1 MMETQKKNI
10 PALRFPELEGEW
22 ERKRLGEI
30 AIITSG
36 GTPSRI
42 RKDYWNGNIP
52 WVSTSLI
59 DFDTI
64 NSTVEFITEE
74 AVRNSATHLFRKGT
88 ILMAMYGQG
97 KTRGKVAKLGVDAA
111 VNQACAAIIVN
122 AAVISDYLFQNLS
135 GRYGEI
141 RKLSNEGGQK
151 NLSGGIIKSVMVTF
165 PPLPEQQKIATFLT
179 AVDNKLKAL
188 RKKKALLEQYKKGV
202 MQKIFS
208 RELRFKKEYGKDF
221 PEWEEKKLKDIFT
234 ITRGNVLAVNK
245 MSAIKNEINKYPV
258 YSSQTKFNGLTG
270 YYSQYLY
277 ENSITWTTDGANAGD
292 VKYRK
297 GKFYCT
303 NVCGVLISNKGYANK
318 CISEMINRVSRKY
331 VSYVG
336 NPKLMNNVMA
346 EIKISVPSLEE
357 QAKIA
362 DFLSAIDKK
371 IASVEEQIEKTGQWK
386 KGLLQRMFV

>member
-1 MMETQKKNI
+1 MMETRKKNI
-10 PALRFPELEGEW
+10 PALRFPKFEGEW
-22 ERKRLGEI
+22 EEKRLEELFLEFKSGQG
-30 AIITSG
+30 ITSKEISKKGLYPVYG
-36 GTPSRI
+36 GNGLRGYTNRYTHDGFYLLI
-42 RKDYWNGNIP
+42 GRQGALCGNINRSYNKAFISEHAVACKANETSDTEWLAQRLDYFNLNRLSESSAQP
-52 WVSTSLI
+52 GLSVSKLLRFKLI
-59 DFDTI
+59 VPT
-64 NSTVEFITEE
+64 
-74 AVRNSATHLFRKGT
+74 
-88 ILMAMYGQG
+88 
-97 KTRGKVAKLGVDAA
+97 
-111 VNQACAAIIVN
+111 
-122 AAVISDYLFQNLS
+122 
-135 GRYGEI
+135 
-141 RKLSNEGGQK
+141 
-151 NLSGGIIKSVMVTF
+151 
-165 PPLPEQQKIATFLT
+165 LPEQQKIAAFLT

-188 RKKKALLEQYKKGV
+188 RKKKTLLEQYKKGV